1 MPTIGK
7 NIIKSNFKG
16 QFVSPIT
23 SHVTKTNPPTIH
35 IHIHIQIT
43 KETPVKR
50 NENKTRI
57 KQVNN
62 NLTGILNIFQIKQPG
77 LGLSQENKI

>member
-7 NIIKSNFKG
+7 KIIKSNFKG

-35 IHIHIQIT
+35 IHNHKQII
-43 KETPVKR
+43 KEIP
-50 NENKTRI
+50 NKSNDNPTRI
-57 KQVNN
+57 KQVRS
-62 NLTGILNIFQIKQPG
+62 NLIGILNIFQIKQPG
-77 LGLSQENKI
+77 LG